1 MLLKKVLPAFVFIIL
16 VLASQPVFSV
26 GRKKVWPGIGMN
38 NPGLFNMYLGNAF
51 LAGPELQ
58 ETIARKTIVDAR
70 NNGIGYF
77 RFSASGFGGYEL
89 ELWQRYPDFFWSRF
103 DKMMWDLYENRMQAA
118 IVLSWWNIQFP
129 RFAGDSMHIFFT
141 DPNSASRKLWSKY
154 VREVVSR
161 YESHPATLFW
171 ETGNEW
177 NLDADLDIDKR
188 LGTKGDNY
196 STGELLDFVREYAN
210 LIRAIDPNHLVSN
223 GFSMPRP
230 AAEHLRKQPEWS
242 PNGPDWTSDSREEFR
257 KNLID
262 ASKDVGIMS
271 VHFYNLCP
279 DISDNCSTS
288 RDNERFDIVGKNN
301 VDLLDEVVK
310 IANETGKFVFVGET
324 GDGLSDNYSVGSFT
338 QATLERVGRLKIMF
352 SALWAWEEYSPII
365 KPGPSNIEPG
375 FSDALINKIREV
387 NQNYFNRV
395 SPEPRIPDLIPPIV
409 IITAP
414 LGGTSI
420 FNFFYG
426 LEVYALAS
434 DNDRIERVEFWLGDT
449 FLGEAGKAPYAVKL
463 FSGTYPVVGRALKL
477 KAKAFDPSG
486 NFSESVINVSGFYSW

>member
-1 MLLKKVLPAFVFIIL
+1 MLPKKVLSIFLVVVL
-16 VLASQPVFSV
+16 VLLSHSIFAA
-26 GRKKVWPGIGMN
+26 GKKKVWPGIGMN

-51 LAGPELQ
+51 VAGPELQ
-58 ETIARKTIVDAR
+58 ETIARKTIIDAR
-70 NNGIGYF
+70 NNSIGYF
-77 RFSASGFGGYEL
+77 RFSASGFGSYEL
-89 ELWQRYPDFFWSRF
+89 ELWQRYPDFFWNRF
-103 DKMMWDLYENRMQAA
+103 DKMMGDLYENHVQAVF
-118 IVLSWWNIQFP
+118 VLSWWNIQFP

-154 VREVVSR
+154 VREVVNR
-161 YESHPATLFW
+161 YKNHPAVRFW
-171 ETGNEW
+171 EMGNEW
-177 NLDADLDIDKR
+177 NLDADMDIDKR
-188 LGTKGDNY
+188 MGTKGDNY
-196 STGELLDFVREYAN
+196 STGELLDLVREFAN
-210 LIRAIDPNHLVSN
+210 LVRATDPNHLISN

-230 AAEHLRKQPEWS
+230 AAEHIRRQPEWS
-242 PNGPDWTSDSREEFR
+242 PDGPDWTSDSREEFR

-262 ASKDVGIMS
+262 ASRDVEIIS

-310 IANETGKFVFVGET
+310 VANETSKFVFVGET
-324 GDGLSDNYSVGSFT
+324 GDGLNDNYSVGSFT

-387 NQNYFNRV
+387 NSIYFNRV
-395 SPEPRIPDLIPPIV
+395 SPEPRVPDLEPPIV

-414 LGGTSI
+414 LEGTSI
-420 FNFFYG
+420 LKFYYG
-426 LEVYALAS
+426 LEIYALAS
-434 DNDRIERVEFWLGDT
+434 DNDRIERVEFWLENA
-449 FLGEAGKAPYAVKL
+449 FLGEVRKAPYTIKL
-463 FSGTYPVVGRALKL
+463 LGGTYPVVGRNLKL
-477 KAKAFDPSG
+477 KAKAFDSSG
-486 NFSESVINVSGFYSW
+486 NFSESVVNVSGFYFW